1 VTCLLGIW
9 IAAAEAQ
16 DLTIE
21 GHIRQVTDELLPAA
35 IVRGQEPLKMS
46 ILDEMKTLHVT
57 GVSIAVIHDG
67 KIESLK
73 SYGAKRLDGDPVTT
87 ETPFQAGSISKPIA
101 AIAALRL
108 VQGRRAFPRS
118 EGQRLTHKLEAVREQ
133 FHCEE
138 SVTLRHLLSHTAG
151 INLHGFDAM
160 AAAISSE
167 T

>member
-35 IVRGQEPLKMS
+35 IVRGQEALKMS

-67 KIESLK
+67 KIESPK

-108 VQGRRAFPRS
+108 VREGGLFLDQNVNDLLTSWRLS
-118 EGQRLTHKLEAVREQ
+118 ENS
-133 FHCEE
+133 F
-138 SVTLRHLLSHTAG
+138 TAK
-151 INLHGFDAM
+151 
-160 AAAISSE
+160 SQ
-167 T
+167 